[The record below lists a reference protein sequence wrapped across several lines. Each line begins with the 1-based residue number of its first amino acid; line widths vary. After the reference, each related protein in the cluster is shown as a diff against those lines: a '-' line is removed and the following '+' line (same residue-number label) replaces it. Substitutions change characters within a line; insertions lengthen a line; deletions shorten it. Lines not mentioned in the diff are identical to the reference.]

1 MIEEYKEY
9 KRAYKRKC
17 LYRVYEVSNLG
28 NVKCNG
34 VLIEPIHKGYSHIG
48 GFAIHRAVAELFIP
62 NPENKPCVD
71 HIDTNKQNNR
81 ADNLRWV
88 TPEENLLNPISRERR
103 IKALKGR
110 KMPDKFGEIQSK
122 IKLQLYKNNPELKEK
137 VGPKRGNHYPKMT
150 EAALNKPPVKEE
162 TKQKL
167 SLLFSG
173 ENNPMYGKKLKDY
186 MTEEEYDNWKNNL
199 KGKTPWNKGKKCENL
214 SGENNGMYGKK
225 LKDYMTE
232 EKYNQMIAKRSG
244 KNSGMFG
251 KDLRR
256 WVNKD
261 GIRHLIKKEELDNY
275 LNSGWKKGKN

>member
-34 VLIEPIHKGYSHIG
+34 VLVEPIHKGYSHIG

-110 KMPDKFGEIQSK
+110 KMPENFGETQSK
-122 IKLQLYKNNPELKEK
+122 IKLQLYKDHPEIK
-137 VGPKRGNHYPKMT
+137 VKLSESHLGHTPW
-150 EAALNKPPVKEE
+150 NKGKKGLYHPTEE
-162 TKQKL
+162 TKQKI
-167 SLLFSG
+167 SK
-173 ENNPMYGKKLKDY
+173 NNGKGMLGKKLKDY
-186 MTEEEYDNWKNNL
+186 MTEESYNQWLQKQ
-199 KGKTPWNKGKKCENL
+199 KNKGPLKEVTKQKLSLKL
-214 SGENNGMYGKK
+214 SGENNPMYGKN
-225 LKDYMTE
+225 LKDFMTE

-244 KNSGMFG
+244 ENSGMFG